1 MSDLTD
7 IKGLGPKKAELLEE
21 KGITTIEQVS
31 IMEPEELQVILGI
44 SRSQAE
50 EILESANKLTEGKIR
65 LMTAKDIYEM
75 RKKTIKRI
83 PTGSRAIDEMIGGG
97 VPTCSLVGLFGRLGS
112 GKTQTC
118 YQLIVNCMKYL
129 GRKAAFIETEP
140 QTLDL
145 DRILQMARDQ
155 GVDLNLEDIYV
166 IPAEMIDSP
175 EWLYK
180 AYQFIHQRILEG
192 MDIGLIVIDSFNA
205 PFTQTA
211 REYLPNRSRE
221 QRRHI
226 GFLQMLARKYNIA
239 VVMTFQV
246 MGVPDQG
253 QQLQAK
259 KDFGIMYPPVA
270 SEAVKHG
277 VNYWIALRRKAA
289 AKGPLHEATLAD
301 GPMPRATVEF
311 IIDKIGI
318 RDVGGRRGA

>member
-1 MSDLTD
+1 LSSLTD

-44 SRSQAE
+44 NLNQAK
-50 EILESANKLTEGKIR
+50 EILKSANELTEGKIR
-65 LMTAKDIYEM
+65 LITAREIYEQ
-75 RKKTIKRI
+75 RKKTIKWI
-83 PTGSRAIDEMIGGG
+83 PTGSSALDEMLGGG
-97 VPTCSLVGLFGRLGS
+97 VPTCSLVGLFGRLGA
-112 GKTQTC
+112 GKSQLC

-129 GRKAAFIETEP
+129 KRKAAFIETEP
-140 QTLDL
+140 QTLNL

-155 GVDLNLEDIYV
+155 GVDLNLDDIYV

-180 AYQFIHQRILEG
+180 AYQFVHQRILEG

-211 REYLPNRSRE
+211 REHLPDRSRA

-246 MGVPDQG
+246 MGVPDAG
-253 QQLQAK
+253 QQLQAR

-277 VNYWIALRRKAA
+277 VNYWIALRRKATS
-289 AKGPLHEATLAD
+289 KEPLHEATLAD

-311 IIDKIGI
+311 LIDKIGI
-318 RDVGGRRGA
+318 RDVGKRRGV